1 MKNLSFLLL
10 SMLTCILLLFTS
22 ALSQSKQM
30 FQKEQKENPI
40 KSSPAY
46 AEVLLRKVELES
58 TLEDLSVSYTDK
70 YPKIQ
75 QIRYEI
81 EKLNQELNRL
91 LATNPN
97 NASKLTIALGKL
109 IVRKVQLEVDLWFLL
124 QDYTEE
130 ADIVK
135 RTRKKLSIF
144 ENAIKEIMQ

>member
-1 MKNLSFLLL
+1 MKNLSLLLL
-10 SMLTCILLLFTS
+10 SMIICILLLSTS
-22 ALSQSKQM
+22 AFSQSKQIV
-30 FQKEQKENPI
+30 QKEQKENPI

-109 IVRKVQLEVDLWFLL
+109 IVRKVQLEVDLWLLL

>member
-22 ALSQSKQM
+22 AFSQSKQM

>member
-1 MKNLSFLLL
+1 
-10 SMLTCILLLFTS
+10 
-22 ALSQSKQM
+22 M

>member
-1 MKNLSFLLL
+1 
-10 SMLTCILLLFTS
+10 
-22 ALSQSKQM
+22 M

-40 KSSPAY
+40 KSSQAY

-135 RTRKKLSIF
+135 RTRKKLLIF